1 MKIKNKF
8 YFLIFLFS
16 FCTIFSQNEP
26 PILTANS
33 RQIFCPETQIKIA
46 PNFTISDSD
55 DTSIALL
62 FVQISSGYQINFDE
76 LSLEGNHPT
85 ITTSWN
91 ASEGKLTLSGIGSNE
106 ILFTN
111 LQSAVRDIVFKTTAT
126 PINEEKFFSFT
137 ISEANY
143 LPSTNH
149 FYEYVAEDGIT
160 WSNARMEAQNKTFYG
175 LKGYLATLATEEEA
189 ILAGEQAIGT
199 GWIGATDEDVE
210 GVWKWVTGP
219 EPESVFWNGNINGST
234 PNYANWNNHEP
245 NNDLGDE
252 NYAHITDP
260 SIGIRGAW
268 NDLPNIGGVGAYVPK
283 GYIVEYGGS
292 VGDPILQIFTS
303 TSIYLP
309 KINATTDAVI
319 CESGTATLTATPSEG
334 TILCYDA
341 LNNGNLLQTGNS
353 FTTPTINTTTTTT
366 TTTTTYYATISIN
379 GCTSFNRTPITV
391 TVNQKPTIS
400 LNLEY
405 NICINTAVS
414 INASASAG
422 SIFWYESQTSTT
434 PLFEGNI
441 FTTPILSTDTTY
453 YLEAKIA
460 DCSSVTR
467 TAVNISVSNHIPEF
481 DLVKETYFFCLNS
494 NSVTLETENSR
505 GNYTYQW
512 KKDNTIITGNS
523 ASIMVSSSGNYSVKA
538 ISNAGCESL
547 EKSILVVN
555 SEIANVTKESIVIQ
569 DDSSNNSLQIITD
582 NLGIGDYEFSLD
594 DEFGVYQTSSI
605 FENIETGTHT
615 LFVKN
620 KQGCGTVKYV
630 FSILKYPRFFTPN
643 EDGINDFWHITG
655 FNKNVYTVSDITI
668 YNRFGALLYK
678 IDNQS
683 LGWDGRYQGKKMPS
697 NSYWFRATLTD
708 ANGFSTKKIG
718 NFRLIR

>member
-1 MKIKNKF
+1 MNIKNNF

-16 FCTIFSQNEP
+16 FCTVFSQNEP

-33 RQIFCPETQIKIA
+33 RQIFCPQTQIKIA

-55 DTSIALL
+55 DTGIALL
-62 FVQISSGYQINFDE
+62 FVQISSGYQINLDE
-76 LSLEGNHPT
+76 LSLEGNHPKIST
-85 ITTSWN
+85 NWN

-106 ILFTN
+106 ILFIN

-126 PINEEKFFSFT
+126 SINEEKFFSFT

-160 WSNARMEAQNKTFYG
+160 WSNARIEAQNKTFYG

-199 GWIGATDEDVE
+199 GWIGATDETVE

-219 EPESVFWNGNINGST
+219 EGESVFWNGNVNGST
-234 PNYANWNNHEP
+234 PNYANWNNNEP

-268 NDLPNIGGVGAYVPK
+268 NDLPNIGGVNKYAPK

-292 VGDPILQIFTS
+292 VGDPVLQIFTS

-309 KINATTDAVI
+309 QINATTDAVI

-334 TILCYDA
+334 TILWYDA

-353 FTTPTINTTTTTT
+353 FTTPIINA
-366 TTTTTYYATISIN
+366 TTTYYATISVN
-379 GCTSFNRTPITV
+379 GCTSFNRTPVVV

-400 LNLEY
+400 VDLEH

-414 INASASAG
+414 IIASASAG
-422 SIFWYESQTSTT
+422 TVFWYDSLTSTT
-434 PLFEGNI
+434 SLFEGDVY
-441 FTTPILSTDTTY
+441 TTPILSADKTY

-460 DCSSVTR
+460 DCVSDTR
-467 TAVNISVSNHIPEF
+467 TAVNISISDHIPEF
-481 DLVKETYFFCLNS
+481 NLVKETYVFCLNTS
-494 NSVTLETENSR
+494 SVTLETENAQ
-505 GNYTYQW
+505 GNYIYQW
-512 KKDNTIITGNS
+512 KKDNTIIPGKS
-523 ASIMVSSSGNYSVKA
+523 ASVMVSGTGNYSVKA
-538 ISNAGCESL
+538 ISNAGCESI
-547 EKSILVVN
+547 EKTILVIN
-555 SEIANVTKESIVIQ
+555 SEIANITKESVLIQ
-569 DDSSNNSLQIITD
+569 DDSSNNTIQIITD
-582 NLGIGDYEFSLD
+582 NLGIGNYEFSLD
-594 DEFGVYQTSSI
+594 DEFGVYQTSPF
-605 FENIETGTHT
+605 FENIDTGTHT

-643 EDGINDFWHITG
+643 EDGINDLWNITG
-655 FNKNVYTVSDITI
+655 YNKNAYTISNIKI
-668 YNRFGALLYK
+668 YNRFGVLLYK
-678 IDNQS
+678 IDDLS
-683 LGWDGRYQGKKMPS
+683 LGWDGRYHNKKMPS
-697 NSYWFRATLTD
+697 NSYWFQAILTD
-708 ANGFSTKKIG
+708 INGSSTKKIG
-718 NFRLIR
+718 NFSLIR

>member
-1 MKIKNKF
+1 MNIKNNF
-8 YFLIFLFS
+8 YFLICIFS
-16 FCTIFSQNEP
+16 FCAVFSQNEP
-26 PILTANS
+26 PVLTANS
-33 RQIFCPETQIKIA
+33 RQIFCPQTQIKIA
-46 PNFTISDSD
+46 SNFTISDSD
-55 DTSIALL
+55 DASISLL

-85 ITTSWN
+85 ITTNWN
-91 ASEGKLTLSGIGSNE
+91 ASEGKLTLSGIGSNQ

-111 LQSAVRDIVFKTTAT
+111 LERAVRDIVFKTTAT
-126 PINEEKFFSFT
+126 SINEEKFFSFT

-160 WSNARMEAQNKTFYG
+160 WSNARIEAQNKTFYG

-189 ILAGEQAIGT
+189 KLAGEQATGT
-199 GWIGATDEDVE
+199 GWIGATDEVEE

-219 EPESVFWNGNINGST
+219 EGESVFWNGNVNGST
-234 PNYANWNNHEP
+234 PNYANWNNNEP

-260 SIGIRGAW
+260 SVGIRGAW

-292 VGDPILQIFTS
+292 VGDPILQIFAS

-309 KINATTDAVI
+309 QIITTTDATL
-319 CESGTATLTATPSEG
+319 CESGSATITAIPSEG
-334 TILCYDA
+334 TVLWYDA
-341 LNNGNLLQTGNS
+341 LSNGNLLETGSS
-353 FTTPTINTTTTTT
+353 FTTPTINTTTT
-366 TTTTTYYATISIN
+366 YYATISVN
-379 GCTSFNRTPITV
+379 GCTSFNRTPIIV

-400 LNLEY
+400 VNLEY

-422 SIFWYESQTSTT
+422 TVFWYESPTSTT
-434 PLFEGNI
+434 SLFEGDV
-441 FTTPILSTDTTY
+441 FTTPILSTNITY

-460 DCSSVTR
+460 DCVSDTR
-467 TAVNISVSNHIPEF
+467 TAVKISISDHIPEF
-481 DLVKETYFFCLNS
+481 DLVKETYVLCLNS
-494 NSVTLETENSR
+494 NSVTLETEYPQ

-512 KKDNTIITGNS
+512 KKDNTIIPGNS
-523 ASIMVSSSGNYSVKA
+523 ASVKVSDTGNYTVKA
-538 ISNAGCESL
+538 FSTAGCESI
-547 EKSILVVN
+547 EKTILVTN

-569 DDSSNNSLQIITD
+569 DDSSNNTIQIITD

-594 DEFGVYQTSSI
+594 DEFGIYQTSPF
-605 FENIETGTHT
+605 FENIDTGTHT

-643 EDGINDFWHITG
+643 EDGINDLWNITG
-655 FNKNVYTVSDITI
+655 YNKNAYTISNIKI
-668 YNRFGALLYK
+668 YSRFGVLLHK
-678 IDNQS
+678 KDDLS
-683 LGWDGRYQGKKMPS
+683 LGWDGRYHNKKMPS
-697 NSYWFRATLTD
+697 NSYWFQAILTD
-708 ANGFSTKKIG
+708 VNGASTKKIE
-718 NFRLIR
+718 NFSLIR